1 MSARKSVAMVQ
12 SCYIPWKGYFDLIN
26 SVDHFLFYDDAEYS
40 KNTWRNR
47 NRAKTAN
54 GPSWLTIPVAYRGR
68 SRQRIDEVE
77 VSDPGWRERH
87 WKTLSQSYARTP
99 FFDEYAPA
107 LEELYLGGT
116 EERLSLINRTFV
128 EHVCELLGI
137 GTELGWTSEL
147 EVEGASTERVVRLCE
162 AVRADVYLSGPT
174 ARDYLDV
181 AQFERAGI
189 EVAWMDY
196 DGYPEYPQPHPP
208 FEHAVTALDLLFCT
222 GPTAQEHM
230 KSFPARSAA

>member
-12 SCYIPWKGYFDLIN
+12 SCYIPWKGFFDLIN

-47 NRAKTAN
+47 NRIKTAN
-54 GPSWLTIPVAYRGR
+54 GPIWLTIPVAYSGR
-68 SRQRIDEVE
+68 SKQRIDEVE
-77 VSDPGWRERH
+77 VSDPRWRERH
-87 WKTLSQSYARTP
+87 WKTLIQSYARTP
-99 FFDEYAPA
+99 FFDEYAPG
-107 LEELYLGGT
+107 LEELYLTGT

-128 EHVCELLGI
+128 EHVCELLEI
-137 GTELGWTSEL
+137 ATELGWTSEL

-162 AVRADVYLSGPT
+162 AVGADVYLSGPT

-196 DGYPEYPQPHPP
+196 GGYPEYPQPHPP

-222 GPTAQEHM
+222 GPAAQEHM